1 MLLIDELVQLGYIT
15 EVAAG
20 QAVRAHREVE
30 DEQPIDAYVA
40 KYGVTEDQIIRARSN
55 VYGIPIKKVDIRT
68 IDPQVLKY
76 ISQDSATQYKF
87 IPLALKDGILEVGM
101 VDPDFLSAKD
111 ALQFISA
118 KIGLP
123 YKIVL
128 MTSSE
133 FAKALEMYRG
143 IGGEVDQALQEYGI
157 ENLDAPTSA
166 DQDARDLDQATRAV
180 VKGGN
185 SSNIVEDAPVTKIV
199 AVILRHAIEQNA
211 SDIHIE
217 HVGDK
222 VKVRFRIDGVLETS
236 ITLPPTVHGAVV
248 ARVKIMANLK
258 LDEKRKPQDGRFSSM
273 FNGRKIDFRVSSLP
287 AYYGEKVVMRILDSY
302 KGVKP
307 LDQIGFSPEALA
319 LIRECIHR
327 PYGLVLIS
335 GPTGSGKTTT
345 LYSML
350 NEIDRERQNV
360 VSLEDPIEYNV
371 PGMNQSQIMPE
382 IGYTFAVGLRSI
394 LRQDP
399 DVIMVGE
406 IRDKE
411 TAQLAIQAS
420 LTGHLVLST
429 IHTNSAVGIIPRLV
443 DMGVDP
449 YLIAPTLILGM
460 AQRLIPQ
467 IAPECRKEVPHEEA
481 SRLMLE
487 KQFADLPIEFRSK
500 IDVLRPFHEA
510 VPNKDI
516 PYGTKGRIAVLE
528 ILPITKEVEKAI
540 LAGAQEQ
547 EIYKIARTQGMI
559 TMKEDA
565 LIKSMEGLVPIR
577 EAYNL

>member
-1 MLLIDELVQLGYIT
+1 MLLIDELVHLGYIT
-15 EVAAG
+15 ETAAA
-20 QAVRAHREVE
+20 QATREHRDVEEEV
-30 DEQPIDAYVA
+30 PIDAYVA
-40 KYGVTEDQIIRARSN
+40 KYGVTEDQILRARSN
-55 VYGIPIKKVDIRT
+55 VYGIPIKKVDVRT

-87 IPLALKDGILEVGM
+87 IPLSLADGILEVGL
-101 VDPDFLSAKD
+101 VDPEFLSAKD

-123 YKIVL
+123 YRIVL
-128 MTSSE
+128 VSKSE
-133 FAKALEMYRG
+133 FEKALETYRG
-143 IGGEVDQALQEYGI
+143 IGGEVDQALEEYGV
-157 ENLDAPTSA
+157 ENLDVGSSF
-166 DQDARDLDQATRAV
+166 DQDAQDLVQASRQVAQGGDQA
-180 VKGGN
+180 
-185 SSNIVEDAPVTKIV
+185 NIVEDAPVTKIV
-199 AVILRHAIEQNA
+199 SVILRHAIEQNA

-236 ITLPPTVHGAVV
+236 ITLPPTVHSAVI
-248 ARVKIMANLK
+248 ARIKIMSNLK
-258 LDEKRKPQDGRFSSM
+258 LDEKRKPQDGRFSSV
-273 FNGRKIDFRVSSLP
+273 FNKRKIDFRVSTLP
-287 AYYGEKVVMRILDSY
+287 AYYGEKAVMRILDSD

-307 LDQIGFSPEALA
+307 LDQIGFSPEALS
-319 LIRECIHR
+319 LIRENIHR

-350 NEIDRERQNV
+350 NEIDRDKQNV
-360 VSLEDPIEYNV
+360 VSLEDPVEYNV

-382 IGYTFAVGLRSI
+382 IGYTFAAGLRSI

-429 IHTNSAVGIIPRLV
+429 IHTNSAIGIIPRLI

-460 AQRLIPQ
+460 AQRLMPQ
-467 IAPECRKEVPHEEA
+467 IAPECKKEVPHEDA
-481 SRLMLE
+481 MRVMLE
-487 KQFADLPIEFRSK
+487 KQFTDLPQEFKNK
-500 IDVLRPFHEA
+500 IDFNRPFHEA
-510 VPNKDI
+510 V
-516 PYGTKGRIAVLE
+516 GTKEIPSGTRGRVAVLE
-528 ILPITKEVEKAI
+528 TLPITKEIERAI
-540 LAGAQEQ
+540 LSGGQEP
-547 EIYKIARTQGMI
+547 EIYKIARAQGMI

-565 LIKSMEGLVPIR
+565 MIKSMEGKVPLR